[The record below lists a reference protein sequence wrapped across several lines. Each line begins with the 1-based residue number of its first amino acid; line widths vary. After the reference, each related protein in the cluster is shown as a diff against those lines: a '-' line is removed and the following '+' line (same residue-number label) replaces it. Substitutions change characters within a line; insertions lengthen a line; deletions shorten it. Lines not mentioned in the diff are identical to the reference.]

1 MFGGRFVGRSDARE
15 IEQDSERLSKDQM
28 SELRGWFEEFDAR
41 QWDRQFEE
49 VGRTGKLDAV
59 AVQALRDL
67 EFNRCKEL

>member
-1 MFGGRFVGRSDARE
+1 MFGGRFVGRTDARE
-15 IEQDSERLSKDQM
+15 IERASERLSKDQM

-59 AVQALRDL
+59 ADQALRDL

>member
-1 MFGGRFVGRSDARE
+1 
-15 IEQDSERLSKDQM
+15 M

-59 AVQALRDL
+59 ADQALRDL